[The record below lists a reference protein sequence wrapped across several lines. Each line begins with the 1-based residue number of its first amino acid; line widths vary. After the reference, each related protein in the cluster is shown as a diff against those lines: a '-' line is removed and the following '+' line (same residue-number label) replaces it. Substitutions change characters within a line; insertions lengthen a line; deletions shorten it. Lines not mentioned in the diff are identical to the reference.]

1 MMLKITLRMEND
13 TMMLTKILGLFLA
26 LAMLPAMAA
35 TDAEFVDLSGKKV
48 KLSDYRGK
56 WVIVNYWATWC
67 PPCVHEIPELA
78 AFHEA
83 HKDKDAV
90 VLGVN
95 HEDDETTKV
104 KQFVEGYLVGY
115 PVLRSNERLSNRTPF
130 GALKGLPTT
139 YMITPEGELVAA
151 RTGMVDQK
159 GLEKFIKDN
168 SN

>member
-1 MMLKITLRMEND
+1 MLS
-13 TMMLTKILGLFLA
+13 KILGLLLVLTMMPA
-26 LAMLPAMAA
+26 LAV

-83 HKDKDAV
+83 HASKDAV
-90 VLGVN
+90 VLGIN
-95 HEDDETTKV
+95 HEDGDIASV
-104 KQFVEGYLVGY
+104 KKFVEGYLVGY
-115 PVLRSNERLSNRTPF
+115 PVLRSTERLSNKTPF

-151 RTGMVDQK
+151 RTGIVDQK
-159 GLEKFIKDN
+159 SLEKFIKDN
-168 SN
+168 SK